1 MYLFRT
7 SNHEK
12 LFLIFFFHFGFFLK
26 EYKKTQD
33 KELLQEVFD
42 YVIRE
47 LEISIREIGYG
58 DVSVNKD
65 VFGIKPNL
73 PVVRQAILSELN
85 NMRQGTHSTKN
96 RSMVNG
102 GGKKPWK
109 QKGRGVARAGTI
121 RSPLWKGGGT
131 VFGPE
136 PHSYNHKLSKKLS
149 RLARK
154 SVLSSK
160 AVDGDLL
167 VIDNFKLDDHKTSG
181 FYSILKNLN
190 LINRKLT
197 ILIGDSGNRKLDMS
211 TRNLRNVHLVYSK
224 NASTYDLID
233 CEVLIIDQDSANM
246 LSDSLKD

>member
-1 MYLFRT
+1 M
-7 SNHEK
+7 K
-12 LFLIFFFHFGFFLK
+12 LKIIDINGNNVG
-26 EYKKTQD
+26 D
-33 KELLQEVFD
+33 
-42 YVIRE
+42 
-47 LEISIREIGYG
+47 IS
-58 DVSVNKD
+58 VSKD
-65 VFGIKPNL
+65 VFGIEPNL
-73 PVVRQAILSELN
+73 PVVRQAVLSELN
-85 NMRQGTHSTKN
+85 NMRQGTHSAKN
-96 RSMVNG
+96 RAKVRG

-167 VIDNFKLDDHKTSG
+167 IVDNFKLSDHKTSG

-190 LINRKLT
+190 LINKKLT
-197 ILIGDSGNRKLDMS
+197 ILIGDGGNKNLDIS
-211 TRNLRNVHLVYSK
+211 TRNLRNVHLVNSK

-233 CEVLIIDQDSANM
+233 CEVLIIDQDGANF